1 MMQLDLVEILEIV
14 KEVIHQ
20 WTDFVKLFFDAFL
33 S

>member
-20 WTDFVKLFFDAFL
+20 WTHFVKLFFDAFL